1 MSFSFSEKPIAM
13 SIQRH
18 TLSHQFCARIVS
30 MHRTAKAAL
39 AIAVDLVA
47 LPMCFLIAMI
57 LRGGDLQLAK
67 QFSPGSY
74 LLVAVLTIAAFW
86 LSDLYRAVIRFID
99 HRLLTLTGLA
109 LGIAVLC
116 AYLTLVFLNEARFP
130 RSALAI
136 YWFIAFSYVVMS
148 RIGVRKLLRSKRG
161 PCAGKALAVAIYGAG
176 EAGARLAQTMR
187 DGDEYRP
194 LCFFDDKHAL
204 NERTVAGLRVFHTSR
219 LVELGAALGIR
230 TIVIAL
236 PAAAPERLR
245 ELMQRL
251 GQAGVPTKI
260 LTRLVDLADDKASDK
275 SVLRDA
281 IREIKFEDLLGRPPV
296 PPRLDLFARCVRG
309 KGVLVTGAGGS
320 IGSELCRQIVTLS
333 PARLHLIDHSEY
345 ALYTIRQ
352 ELAARFPDL
361 PIHAHLGSVCNADL
375 VERVLAA
382 GGIDTI
388 YHAAAY
394 KHVPLVETNI
404 VEGLRNNVLGA
415 QIIAAGAA
423 HHGVQTCVLISSDKA
438 VRPTNIM
445 GASKRIAELI
455 FQAAAARAAG
465 GCAPGDG
472 AGTGA
477 GNGAANGPTHGT
489 GNRTGTTFCMVRF
502 GNVLGS
508 SGSVIP
514 LFQRQIT
521 RGGPVTITH
530 PEVSRYFMLIPEAAQ
545 LVIQAG
551 AMAKGG
557 DVFVLDMGEPV
568 RILDLARTMIAM
580 HGLTERTPQQPR
592 GDIEIQFIG
601 LFPGEKLHEELLT
614 DGTVFPSE
622 HPRIMRMKESALRP
636 NVLETCITCLMMA
649 CETHERGPIESMV
662 KAIVSEYLPS
672 TPAPLPQAPAEE
684 PAPAGLI
691 RRFVPFRI

>member
-1 MSFSFSEKPIAM
+1 M

-18 TLSHQFCARIVS
+18 SLLSQLCASIVS
-30 MHRTAKAAL
+30 MHRTAKVGL
-39 AIAVDLVA
+39 AIVVDLVA
-47 LPMCFLIAMI
+47 LPVCFLIAMI

-67 QFSPGSY
+67 QFGPGSY

-109 LGIAVLC
+109 LAIAVLC
-116 AYLTLVFLNEARFP
+116 AYLTLVVLNEARFP

-136 YWFIAFSYVVMS
+136 YWFIAFSYVVVS

-161 PCAGKALAVAIYGAG
+161 PWAGNALAVAIYGAG

-194 LCFFDDKHAL
+194 LCFFDDKRAL
-204 NERTVAGLRVFHTSR
+204 NDRTVAGLRVFHTSR
-219 LVELGAALGIR
+219 LVELGASLGIR

-245 ELMQRL
+245 DLMQRL

-296 PPRLDLFARCVRG
+296 PPRLDLIARCVYG

-352 ELAARFPDL
+352 ELATRFPDL

-375 VERVLAA
+375 VEQVLAG

-423 HHGVQTCVLISSDKA
+423 RHGVQTCVLISSDKA

-455 FQAAAARAAG
+455 FQAAAARAG
-465 GCAPGDG
+465 GGKAPGKE
-472 AGTGA
+472 TGGLRGDSGERPA
-477 GNGAANGPTHGT
+477 
-489 GNRTGTTFCMVRF
+489 TTFCMVRF

-580 HGLTERTPQQPR
+580 HGLTERTPQNPR
-592 GDIEIQFIG
+592 GDIEIQFVG

-636 NVLETCITCLMMA
+636 SVLETCITCLMMA
-649 CETHERGPIESMV
+649 CDTHERGPIESMV

-672 TPAPLPQAPAEE
+672 SPVAPPQVPVEE

-691 RRFVPFRI
+691 RKFVPFRI

>member
-1 MSFSFSEKPIAM
+1 
-13 SIQRH
+13 
-18 TLSHQFCARIVS
+18 
-30 MHRTAKAAL
+30 MHRTTKVGL
-39 AIAVDLVA
+39 AIMVDLVA
-47 LPMCFLIAMI
+47 LPVCFLIAMI
-57 LRGGDLQLAK
+57 LRGGDFQLAK
-67 QFSPGSY
+67 QFGPGSY

-109 LGIAVLC
+109 LAIAVLC
-116 AYLTLVFLNEARFP
+116 AYLTLVLLNEARFP

-148 RIGVRKLLRSKRG
+148 RIGARKLLRSKRG
-161 PCAGKALAVAIYGAG
+161 PWAGNAPAVAIYGAG

-187 DGDEYRP
+187 DGDDYRP
-194 LCFFDDKHAL
+194 LCFFDDKRAL
-204 NERTVAGLRVFHTSR
+204 NERTVAGLRVFNTAR
-219 LVELGAALGIR
+219 LVELCASLGIR

-251 GQAGVPTKI
+251 GQAGVPTRI
-260 LTRLVDLADDKASDK
+260 LTRLVDLADDKAHDK
-275 SVLRDA
+275 TQLRDA

-361 PIHAHLGSVCNADL
+361 PIHAHLGSVCNSDL

-423 HHGVQTCVLISSDKA
+423 RHGVQTCVLISSDKA

-455 FQAAAARAAG
+455 FQAAAARAGSSGGAAAG
-465 GCAPGDG
+465 G
-472 AGTGA
+472 AG
-477 GNGAANGPTHGT
+477 GAANKGGSKGAGSGIGGSIGSST
-489 GNRTGTTFCMVRF
+489 GNRKSTTFCMVRF

-580 HGLTERTPQQPR
+580 HGLTERTSQQPR
-592 GDIEIQFIG
+592 GDIEIQFVG

-636 NVLETCITCLMMA
+636 SVLETCITCLMMA

-672 TPAPLPQAPAEE
+672 TPAPLPPAPVEE
-684 PAPAGLI
+684 PAPVGLI
-691 RRFVPFRI
+691 RKFVPFRI